1 MILLIYGG
9 GALGRKVYDLT
20 QRNYPARWEKII
32 FINDFP
38 QTGGASER
46 HLFEYL
52 TFNEVSEKFKNN
64 FSEVEAVVA
73 VGEPRDREILYQKL
87 KNAEIKIAT
96 LIDKTSKISPT
107 AKIGE
112 GTIINE
118 FSTVH
123 SQAIIAQN
131 VLIDTFC
138 KISHDIKI
146 GSHSVISANAALGGR
161 IIFGERVFVGMGA
174 ALKENISI
182 GNDAV
187 IGMGSVVLKSVENCV
202 TVVGNP
208 ARVLTNSA
216 QKVFKH

>member
-1 MILLIYGG
+1 MTSRKWGG
-9 GALGRKVYDLT
+9 VA
-20 QRNYPARWEKII
+20 A
-32 FINDFP
+32 
-38 QTGGASER
+38 ER
-46 HLFEYL
+46 HLFEIL

-73 VGEPRDREILYQKL
+73 VGEPRARETLYQKL
-87 KNAEIKIAT
+87 KNAEVKIAT
-96 LIDKTSKISPT
+96 LIDRTSKISPT

-123 SQAIIAQN
+123 SQAVIAQN

-146 GSHSVISANAALGGR
+146 GSHSVISANAAFGGR
-161 IIFGERVFVGMGA
+161 INFGERVFVGMGA
-174 ALKENISI
+174 ALRENISI